1 MCPPYE
7 PDVMTYKQE
16 TIKPYN
22 AEGDKAPQVE
32 QMFAGIAHSYDLLN
46 HMLSFGIDKRW
57 RKAAV
62 KSLRPYAPQEVL
74 DVATGTGDFAL
85 LTARM
90 LRPQRLLGIDLSEGM
105 LSVGREKVKKAG
117 LSDVIELRKAD
128 CLQLPLD
135 EASFDAITVAYG
147 VRNFSDLDKG
157 LREMLRVLRPGGRLA
172 IVELASPRRFPMK
185 QLFGF
190 YAKCLMPM
198 LGRLVSK
205 DRSAYAY
212 LPATMAACPQ
222 GEEMVN
228 IIRKA
233 GFDEVKARQFTF
245 GLSTLYTAAKPL

>member
-1 MCPPYE
+1 MYR
-7 PDVMTYKQE
+7 QE
-16 TIKPYN
+16 EIKPY
-22 AEGDKAPQVE
+22 APTGEKHEQVE
-32 QMFAGIAHSYDLLN
+32 EMFDHIAPTYDVLN
-46 HMLSFGIDKRW
+46 HTLSLGTDRGW
-57 RKAAV
+57 RRKAMDALG
-62 KSLRPYAPQEVL
+62 KHRPRHIL
-74 DVATGTGDFAL
+74 DVATGTGDFAIL
-85 LTARM
+85 AAR
-90 LRPQRLLGIDLSEGM
+90 RLGTEGLHITGTDISEGM
-105 LSVGREKVKKAG
+105 MQVGREKVRQLG
-117 LSDVIELRKAD
+117 LEHVISFRRED
-128 CLQLPLD
+128 CTQLSFD
-135 EASFDAITVAYG
+135 DASFDAVTVAYG

-222 GEEMVN
+222 GEEMVS